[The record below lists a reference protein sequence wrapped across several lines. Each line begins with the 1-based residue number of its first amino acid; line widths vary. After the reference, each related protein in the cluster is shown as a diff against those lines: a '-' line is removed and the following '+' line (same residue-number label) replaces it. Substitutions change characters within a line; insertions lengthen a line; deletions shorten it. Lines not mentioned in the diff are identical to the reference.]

1 MVISLLCS
9 ARNDGMTCGVLF
21 AAEFTSCGN
30 KEHSLKAVPL
40 DWLIAKSRRI
50 DIMPINDVLVR
61 TYILYIFFIMDR
73 TVKQVSLCQG
83 CKSFMYSTTS
93 MDRFALVGFRHS

>member
-61 TYILYIFFIMDR
+61 TYILYIFFYHGQDSKTGVAVSRM
-73 TVKQVSLCQG
+73 QVFHVLYNLDG
-83 CKSFMYSTTS
+83 
-93 MDRFALVGFRHS
+93 